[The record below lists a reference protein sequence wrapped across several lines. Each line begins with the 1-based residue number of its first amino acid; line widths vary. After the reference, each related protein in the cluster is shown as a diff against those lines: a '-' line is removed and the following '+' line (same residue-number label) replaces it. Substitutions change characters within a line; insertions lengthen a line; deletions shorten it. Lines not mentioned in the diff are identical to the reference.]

1 MPDIDEDLFKKAT
14 IIVDNIIERA
24 LSDLFVEADANN
36 FDRQW
41 MYERFKSRLNAVCEK
56 YNKKLD

>member
-1 MPDIDEDLFKKAT
+1 MSDIDEDLSKEAT
-14 IIVDNIIERA
+14 TIVDNIIERA